1 MPKQNRL
8 NRNRSGTLSL
18 RNAIVLGIAMGIIMP
33 ALIIGPFVARQ
44 SYQAQYEV
52 RVRGPLLQ
60 YAGMLEQTM
69 SPLVWNV
76 DAQSAQTFINSVMKN
91 PDVISIVV
99 EDASSGKFVR
109 ADRPGPA
116 DSELIKEVRVI
127 KWNDVA
133 IGRVTIQMSDKLVKA
148 EFFRSMFKLIGAL
161 FFQLLISFFLLLMLF
176 QRRIMLPVRQLQKD
190 VDRLGEGNLEAGVHI
205 ARNDEMGDLAL
216 GVDDMRIKLDDL
228 IKLQANH
235 SATLEQHVTD
245 RTLALHTAN
254 QELSNTLTSLRNAQM
269 EIQRSERLAALGSL
283 VAGVAHELNT
293 PIGNSVTVASTL
305 HDLSAEFQEKMANHL
320 TRSMLANYVSD
331 SVKAS
336 DILLRNLSSA
346 ADLIGSFKRVA
357 VDRTSA
363 QRRDFMLDVVI
374 KETLLTLS
382 TSFKSLMHEVQVEIP
397 VEIKMDSYPGPL
409 GQIITN
415 LINNAILHGFG
426 ENFQGPAQIIISA
439 RLLPQNQDSSQIDH
453 QVPVVELSISD
464 NGVGISDENLGRI
477 FDPFFTTKLGR
488 GGSGLGLNIVYNL
501 VTDVLGGSIRAES
514 KPDAGARFIM
524 TLPLSAPKG
533 NESVHY
539 Q

>member
-1 MPKQNRL
+1 
-8 NRNRSGTLSL
+8 
-18 RNAIVLGIAMGIIMP
+18 MGIIMP

-76 DAQSAQTFINSVMKN
+76 DTQSAQTFINSVMQN
-91 PDVISIVV
+91 PDVVSIVV
-99 EDASSGKFVR
+99 EDASSGSFVR

-116 DSELIKEVRVI
+116 DGDLIREVRAI
-127 KWNDVA
+127 KWNEVA

-148 EFFRSMFKLIGAL
+148 EFFKSMFKLIGAL
-161 FFQLLISFFLLLMLF
+161 CVQLLISFFLLLMLF

-190 VDRLGEGNLEAGVHI
+190 VDRLGEGKLEHAVHI
-205 ARNDEMGDLAL
+205 ARDDEIGDLAH
-216 GVDDMRIKLDDL
+216 GVDDMRVKLDDL

-245 RTLALHTAN
+245 RTLALHTTN

-305 HDLSAEFQEKMANHL
+305 HDLSIEFQEKMVSKL
-320 TRSMLANYVSD
+320 TRSMLTNYVSD

-363 QRRDFMLDVVI
+363 QRRDFILDEVV

-382 TSFKSLMHEVQVEIP
+382 ACFKNILHEVLIEIP
-397 VEIKMDSYPGPL
+397 AEIKMDSYPGPL

-415 LINNAILHGFG
+415 LINNATLHGFG
-426 ENFQGPAQIIISA
+426 ENFQGQAQISISA
-439 RLLPQNQDSSQIDH
+439 CLLPQNQEASQSNH
-453 QVPVVELSISD
+453 QTPAVELSISD

-514 KPDAGARFIM
+514 KPNAGARFIM
-524 TLPLSAPKG
+524 TLPLSAPKE
-533 NESVHY
+533 NKSAVD